1 MPKSLSKNPA
11 RSTEAAWDRVAEKYA
26 AELDEDVAFLRSGG
40 VNIAVN
46 EVRLLGDLSGC
57 QVAVHLMCSH
67 GQDALSLLNLGVE
80 EVIGVDRSR
89 EMLALAARKSQ
100 LLGARA
106 LWVHADVLDL
116 PIQLNAC
123 ADLVYTGKGALPWV
137 TDLSRWAQGIA
148 RVLRPRG
155 RLYVHEGHPLNWV
168 WDVTVANHQLR
179 ADGRGYFDR
188 TPRANDDFPASAV
201 ERYTQ
206 TNEEAPKAWEYQWT
220 LGEIITALCEAGLLI
235 DRVEEH
241 AQQFWP
247 KLRAIPEAEML
258 RLPHSF
264 SVLAHSPAA

>member
-1 MPKSLSKNPA
+1 MPTSLTKNLV
-11 RSTEAAWDRVAEKYA
+11 RSTEAAWDRVAEKYR
-26 AELDEDVAFLRSGG
+26 AELDEDIVFLRSGG
-40 VNIAVN
+40 VNIAAH

-57 QVAVHLMCSH
+57 RVAVHLMCSH

-89 EMLALAARKSQ
+89 EMLALAARKSE

-106 LWVHADVLDL
+106 SWLHADVLDL
-116 PIQLNAC
+116 PVQLDAC

-148 RVLRPRG
+148 RLLRPRG
-155 RLYVHEGHPLNWV
+155 RLYVYEGHPLNWV
-168 WDVTVANHQLR
+168 WDGTVATHQLR
-179 ADGRGYFDR
+179 DDGRGYFDR

-201 ERYTQ
+201 NRYTQ
-206 TNEEAPKAWEYQWT
+206 TNEQAPKAWEYQWT
-220 LGEIITALCEAGLLI
+220 LGEVVTALCEAGLLI
-235 DRVEEH
+235 ERVEEH

-247 KLRAIPEAEML
+247 KLRAIPKAEML

-264 SVLAHSPAA
+264 SVLARSLAA